1 MIERILP
8 RSAVGVDAFGDLP
21 QASLHPQK
29 ALVVRHAIG
38 ARRREFAT
46 GRWCARQALA
56 GLRVPE
62 APLLPGP
69 HHAPRWPEG
78 VVGSITHCAGYRAAA
93 VARST
98 DVRMLS
104 LDAEPNAP
112 LPAGV
117 LESIALS
124 EELAMVRELGIVSPG
139 VHWDR
144 LPFSLKKTVYKA
156 WYPATRRRLE
166 FEDARITIDL
176 AAGSFSAQLLVAS
189 PLRRHGRPLDRLGG
203 RWLVGGGV
211 LVAALSVPA
220 EGTTAGAAEA
230 AGAAGAAGADGT
242 SGASGAAGPV
252 SQAAPRHAP
261 HAPVPAT

>member
-8 RSAVGVDAFGDLP
+8 RSVVGVEAFGDLP
-21 QASLHPQK
+21 QASLHPLE
-29 ALVVRHAIG
+29 ALVVRHAVG

-46 GRWCARQALA
+46 GRWCAKQALA
-56 GLRVPE
+56 GLQVPE

-98 DVRMLS
+98 DMHMLS
-104 LDAEPNAP
+104 VDAEPHAP

-124 EELAMVRELGIVSPG
+124 EELAMVRKLGVVSPG

-144 LPFSLKKTVYKA
+144 LLFSLKETVYKA

-176 AAGSFSAQLLVAS
+176 SAGAFSAQVLAPS
-189 PLRRHGRPLDRLGG
+189 PLRRYGRPLDRLSG
-203 RWLVGGGV
+203 RWLVSGGL
-211 LVAALSVPA
+211 LVAALAVPTDD
-220 EGTTAGAAEA
+220 TTAGAA
-230 AGAAGAAGADGT
+230 GT
-242 SGASGAAGPV
+242 V
-252 SQAAPRHAP
+252 SPAAPRHSP
-261 HAPVPAT
+261 LSVT